1 MNLAAFGMKAIKYHF
16 KLECMFN
23 FFPSLPLLP

>member
-16 KLECMFN
+16 ELECMFN
-23 FFPSLPLLP
+23 FPSLPLLP